1 MNTSMKSDSP
11 VQHKVIK
18 NLIEAHSWLGLI
30 ISPLLFLVFWAGAIT
45 LFHDEITQWAITP
58 HHPVDN
64 SQADI
69 PLATLVEQKLAEYP
83 LDYNGRLRINM
94 PTDLVP
100 YYIFYLDVLE
110 EQPQSNGQSMA
121 ILVDP
126 KSGETVAG
134 KDDFY
139 LSQFIYRLHYNLDL
153 PGGSYLI
160 GMVTLIFLFALVSG
174 IFIHARKLLKQFFL
188 YRVDKQRRD
197 KLLDLHTVAGVMT
210 LPFTLMYALSGLILN
225 LAIVFQLAFVVFI
238 YQGDRQALFNDAGF
252 NRISEPRSE
261 KSLDMS
267 NAFTLI
273 EQTKQQSNFELRN
286 IIFHHYGADNALV
299 QVRGTD
305 TANFAQRD
313 EVTYRVQDSS
323 VMNKVN
329 VDNYNVFRQG
339 RDVLVTLHF
348 SNFAGVDIRILYF
361 ILAMAIS
368 AMIVAG
374 NMLWINKRR
383 AQRQSSPRSIAIV
396 TAMTI
401 GGCGGIIVATAVGFL
416 CERLLPATLPGRS
429 EWLVGCFVAS
439 LVAVILYSIKV
450 NDTKRHISQL
460 LLLTSGILVV
470 TIAADWLMF
479 SEQIMAL
486 WQTGYHGVIG
496 VQIGMMLVTA
506 VCLWTACQLGGYRHL
521 LSTMPEN
528 STSASGQ

>member
-1 MNTSMKSDSP
+1 MKSNPP

-30 ISPLLFLVFWAGAIT
+30 ISPLLFLVFWAGAVT
-45 LFHDEITQWAITP
+45 LFHDEVAQWAITP

-64 SQADI
+64 TQVDI

-83 LDYNGRLRINM
+83 VDYNGRFRINM
-94 PTDLVP
+94 PTELVP
-100 YYIFYLDVLE
+100 YYIFYLDVIGA
-110 EQPQSNGQSMA
+110 QSPSDSHSMA

-126 KSGETVAG
+126 KSGDTVAG

-139 LSQFIYRLHYNLDL
+139 LSQFFYHLHYNLDL

-160 GMVTLIFLFALVSG
+160 GMVALIFLFALVSG
-174 IFIHARKLLKQFFL
+174 IFIHARKLLKHFFL

-197 KLLDLHTVAGVMT
+197 KLLDLHTVVGVMT
-210 LPFTLMYALSGLILN
+210 IPFTLMYALSGLILN

-252 NRISEPRSE
+252 NRTTELRSE
-261 KSLDMS
+261 TPLDMD
-267 NAFTLI
+267 NAFNLI
-273 EQTKQQSNFELRN
+273 EQTQQKPNFELRN
-286 IIFHHYGADNALV
+286 IIFHHYGAENALV

-305 TANFAQRD
+305 TASFAQRD
-313 EVTYRVQDSS
+313 EVTYRVQDGS
-323 VMNKVN
+323 VINKVN
-329 VDNYNVFRQG
+329 ADNYNVFRQG
-339 RDVLVTLHF
+339 RDVLVSLHF

-374 NMLWINKRR
+374 NMLWLDKRR
-383 AQRQSSPRSIAIV
+383 VQRQSSPRSIAIV

-416 CERLLPATLPGRS
+416 CERLLPATLYGRS

-439 LVAVILYSIKV
+439 LLAVMLFSLKV
-450 NDTKRHISQL
+450 NDIKRHISKL
-460 LLLTSGILVV
+460 LLLTSSILII
-470 TIAADWLMF
+470 TIVADWLLF
-479 SEQIMAL
+479 PEQILAL
-486 WQTGYHGVIG
+486 WQNGYHGVIG
-496 VQIGMMLVTA
+496 VQIGMGLMVAVCIFTA
-506 VCLWTACQLGGYRHL
+506 VKLTTTNQTARL
-521 LSTMPEN
+521 EN
-528 STSASGQ
+528 AITVN

>member
-1 MNTSMKSDSP
+1 MKSNSP

-30 ISPLLFLVFWAGAIT
+30 ISPLLFLVFWAGAVT
-45 LFHDEITQWAITP
+45 LFHDEVAQWAITP

-64 SQADI
+64 AKVDI
-69 PLATLVEQKLAEYP
+69 PLAKLVEKKLAEYP
-83 LDYNGRLRINM
+83 VDQTGRFRINM
-94 PTDLVP
+94 PTDIVP
-100 YYIFYLDVLE
+100 YYIFYFDVVGDNPKSE
-110 EQPQSNGQSMA
+110 RQTMA

-160 GMVTLIFLFALVSG
+160 GVVTLIFLFALVSG
-174 IFIHARKLLKQFFL
+174 IFIHARKLLKHFFL

-197 KLLDLHTVAGVMT
+197 KLLDLHTVVGVMT

-252 NRISEPRSE
+252 NRTTEPRSE
-261 KSLDMS
+261 TPLDMN
-267 NAFTLI
+267 NAFNLI
-273 EQTKQQSNFELRN
+273 EQTKQQANFELRN
-286 IIFHHYGADNALV
+286 VIFHHYGADNALV

-305 TANFAQRD
+305 TVNFAQRD
-313 EVTYRVQDSS
+313 EVTYRVQDGTA
-323 VMNKVN
+323 MNKVDA
-329 VDNYNVFRQG
+329 DNYNVFRKG
-339 RDVLVTLHF
+339 RDVLVSLHF
-348 SNFAGVDIRILYF
+348 SNFAGLDIRILYF

-368 AMIVAG
+368 AMIVTG
-374 NMLWINKRR
+374 NMLWLDKRST
-383 AQRQSSPRSIAIV
+383 QRQSSPRSIAIV

-416 CERLLPATLPGRS
+416 CERLLPATISGRS

-439 LVAVILYSIKV
+439 LLAVMLYSLRVTDI
-450 NDTKRHISQL
+450 KRHISKL
-460 LLLTSGILVV
+460 LLLTSGILVI
-470 TIAADWLMF
+470 TIVADWLLF
-479 SEQIMAL
+479 SKQIIAL
-486 WQTGYHGVIG
+486 WQNGYHGVIG
-496 VQIGMMLVTA
+496 VQIGMILVTF
-506 VCLWTACQLGGYRHL
+506 VCLWTTNKLGLSRH
-521 LSTMPEN
+521 SQPTVAVN
-528 STSASGQ
+528 VTSVNG

>member
-1 MNTSMKSDSP
+1 MNNSMKSDSP

-30 ISPLLFLVFWAGAIT
+30 ISPLLFLVFWAGAVT
-45 LFHDEITQWAITP
+45 LFHDEIAQWAITP

-64 SQADI
+64 TQADI
-69 PLATLVEQKLAEYP
+69 PLAKLVQQKFAEYP
-83 LDYNGRLRINM
+83 VDQAGRFRINM
-94 PTDLVP
+94 PTELVP
-100 YYIFYLDVLE
+100 YYIFYFDVFGDA
-110 EQPQSNGQSMA
+110 PQSDRQSMA

-139 LSQFIYRLHYNLDL
+139 LSQFMYRLHYNLDL

-160 GMVTLIFLFALVSG
+160 GVVTLIFLFALVSG
-174 IFIHARKLLKQFFL
+174 IFIHARKLLKHFFL

-197 KLLDLHTVAGVMT
+197 KLLDLHTVVGVMT

-238 YQGDRQALFNDAGF
+238 YQGDRQALFNDAGL
-252 NRISEPRSE
+252 NRSSEPRSE
-261 KSLDMS
+261 TSLDMS

-273 EQTKQQSNFELRN
+273 EHTTQQSNFELRN
-286 IIFHHYGADNALV
+286 IIFHHYGAVNALV

-305 TANFAQRD
+305 TVNFAQRD
-313 EVTYRVQDSS
+313 EVTYRVQDGT
-323 VMNKVN
+323 VMDKVN
-329 VDNYNVFRQG
+329 ADNYNVFRQG

-348 SNFAGVDIRILYF
+348 SNFAGLDIRILYF

-368 AMIVAG
+368 AMIVTG
-374 NMLWINKRR
+374 NMLWINKRS

-416 CERLLPATLPGRS
+416 CERLLPATLSGRG
-429 EWLVGCFVAS
+429 EWLVGCFVTS
-439 LVAVILYSIKV
+439 LLLVMLCSIKV
-450 NDTKRHISQL
+450 TDIKRHLSQL
-460 LLLTSGILVV
+460 LLLTSSILAI
-470 TIAADWLMF
+470 TILADWLLF
-479 SEQIMAL
+479 SEQIIAL
-486 WQTGYHGVIG
+486 WQSGYHGVIG
-496 VQIGMMLVTA
+496 IQVGMMLVTA
-506 VCLWTACQLGGYRHL
+506 VCLWTVSKLGVSPRSQPAMAKNVTPANG
-521 LSTMPEN
+521 
-528 STSASGQ
+528 